1 MYRYVKKSQRIGC
14 GIPCCNLRCGITQ
27 PILRLFDTSVDL
39 GNKCVERASE
49 AGVGVFTCR
58 LSSRA
63 KEFVVVRKGL
73 SLSHQT
79 DGDVLGEMS
88 VRVDVPPYR
97 QMVYS
102 TSGGSRLVGPTKQLS
117 RDGKTPAPMMGPLG
131 IEKRETFARRSTPN
145 RPTDRATDAL
155 GLPPDLH
162 LTNFD

>member
-1 MYRYVKKSQRIGC
+1 M
-14 GIPCCNLRCGITQ
+14 
-27 PILRLFDTSVDL
+27 
-39 GNKCVERASE
+39 
-49 AGVGVFTCR
+49 
-58 LSSRA
+58 
-63 KEFVVVRKGL
+63 

-102 TSGGSRLVGPTKQLS
+102 ADGGSRLMGPTKQLS
-117 RDGKTPAPMMGPLG
+117 RDGKMPAPMMGPLG
-131 IEKRETFARRSTPN
+131 IEKRETFARPA
-145 RPTDRATDAL
+145 RPRTDRATDAL